1 MFKSK
6 PEMRRMPMVSQT
18 YDIDDTIGVA
28 SRQKYLEDVKLRI
41 EEAENRG
48 KNVRLR
54 NDWVQHQKKS
64 LYQGEL
70 DDINRQ
76 LERPMMPVRTKE
88 ELRKRQD
95 ELKTIMK
102 EIIYI

>member
-6 PEMRRMPMVSQT
+6 AEFRRAPQVEQY
-18 YDIDDTIGVA
+18 YDLEETIGVM
-28 SRQKYLEDVKLRI
+28 SRKKYIEDMKMRI

-48 KNVRLR
+48 KNIRLR
-54 NDWVQHQKKS
+54 NDWLQHQKKS

-70 DDINRQ
+70 DDVNRQ

-88 ELRKRQD
+88 ELFKKQK
-95 ELKTIMK
+95 ELKDIMV
-102 EIIYI
+102 EII

>member
-1 MFKSK
+1 MSMYKSK
-6 PEMRRMPMVSQT
+6 PEFKRRPPVQQY
-18 YDIDDTIGVA
+18 YDLEETIGVA
-28 SRQKYLEDVKLRI
+28 SRKKYLEDMKLRI

-48 KNVRLR
+48 KNIKLR
-54 NDWVQHQKKS
+54 NDWLQHQKKS

-88 ELRKRQD
+88 ELFKKQK
-95 ELKTIMK
+95 ELKD
-102 EIIYI
+102 

>member
-1 MFKSK
+1 MYKSK
-6 PEMRRMPMVSQT
+6 PEFKRMPQVQQD
-18 YDIDDTIGVA
+18 YDIDDTFGVA
-28 SRQKYLEDVKLRI
+28 SRRKYLQDLKLRI

-88 ELRKRQD
+88 ELEKRQN

-102 EIIYI
+102 ELI